1 MEGVTCAGSGPECFT
16 GRDCRGNSRR
26 NPGARTRGRSREGAH
41 PVFREG
47 SLQRDA
53 EIGRARG
60 QGLVLAVAGGGV
72 HPHMAHGQAVG

>member
-1 MEGVTCAGSGPECFT
+1 MCWV
-16 GRDCRGNSRR
+16 
-26 NPGARTRGRSREGAH
+26 GARVLHRAGLSRQLQEKSRGQDQGTFEGGAH

>member
-1 MEGVTCAGSGPECFT
+1 MCWV
-16 GRDCRGNSRR
+16 
-26 NPGARTRGRSREGAH
+26 GARVLHRAGLSRQLQEKSRGQDQGTFEGGAR

-47 SLQRDA
+47 SLQRDV

-60 QGLVLAVAGGGV
+60 QGLVLAVAGGGG